1 MCAARDGII
10 DGSGNPFTFDDEG
23 VYALI
28 LSDHVEELHEEGRP
42 PGSVVKYTM
51 IAPNPAKFRL
61 LRNNLRR
68 EPVRI
73 LRHHRLGT
81 DVAPRFGLRFDGM

>member
-28 LSDHVEELHEEGRP
+28 LSDHVEELHD
-42 PGSVVKYTM
+42 TM